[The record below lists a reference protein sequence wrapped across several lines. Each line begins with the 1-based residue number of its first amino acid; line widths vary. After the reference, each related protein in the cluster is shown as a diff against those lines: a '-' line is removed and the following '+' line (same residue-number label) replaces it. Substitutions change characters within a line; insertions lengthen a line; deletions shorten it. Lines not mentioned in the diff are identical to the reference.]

1 MAGAAREDD
10 TVTGTD
16 THIVLV
22 PSGTGTTPVAQTL
35 PFAGRLRRGL
45 STDVTIDGR
54 PAAVVGSV
62 AVNAPKHVPVGG
74 TFQRPPSDQGT
85 VDGGSRTVLID
96 GRAAARVGD
105 RVVTC
110 NDPTDAAT
118 AAISSGSG
126 TVEVG

>member
-1 MAGAAREDD
+1 M
-10 TVTGTD
+10 TGTD